1 MILGGWVNSQY
12 LRSTRASKR
21 QGNSPAIDFAVA
33 KVKRYDGN
41 LTRCND

>member
-33 KVKRYDGN
+33 KVKRYF
-41 LTRCND
+41 